1 MPGVHSTQGGSVGV
15 PVSCRLLRRL
25 AWGRSRSSPQL
36 PPAALQGRIEPPS
49 VSGRRWACDGGC
61 RAPRPAA
68 RPMAWQGGVRAPLL
82 LSPTAA
88 RLHSTPVRSP
98 SFSLCIEGWGFA
110 GLALLLALA
119 HSTRL
124 GKGPRLGDSQGGE
137 GSRVRAPPP
146 LRSGCRPQLCF
157 AAGSMSTAWTH
168 PQWLCSHLVQRNP
181 GFLEF
186 SHSFWHFLDTSQ
198 CVLKCSVTDGVTDTS
213 PFIIV

>member
-124 GKGPRLGDSQGGE
+124 GKGPRLGDSQG
-137 GSRVRAPPP
+137 
-146 LRSGCRPQLCF
+146 
-157 AAGSMSTAWTH
+157 AGPS
-168 PQWLCSHLVQRNP
+168 
-181 GFLEF
+181 
-186 SHSFWHFLDTSQ
+186 TSQ
-198 CVLKCSVTDGVTDTS
+198 VGLQAPALLRGRLHEYSLDAPSVALQSLGATQSRFSGVFSLILAFSRHFSVCSQMFCDRWRDGHLSFYNSLDLD
-213 PFIIV
+213 